1 MILKIVIVA
10 VFVILMSILGAAVV
24 YALIDD
30 KYDEEENDG

>member
-1 MILKIVIVA
+1 MVLKIVIVA

-30 KYDEEENDG
+30 KYDEEDRNG

>member
-10 VFVILMSILGAAVV
+10 VFVILMSLLGVGVV

-30 KYDEEENDG
+30 KYDEEDRE